1 MPDGCPNCCL
11 RSRWTG
17 EWTTSAA
24 FIKMIQA
31 KFKSFLEKIIT
42 MDEFVVSMHTQETKM
57 QLKRCLKKGTP
68 DPTKAK
74 VATSRTNQMALAF
87 FNDRGVMKT
96 NYIPPGPTVNGD
108 YIIRALKNFLKALRL
123 KRPDLVPG
131 EWMFQKNRTMFWES
145 SVTFGKKQDS
155 AASPALLLT

>member
-1 MPDGCPNCCL
+1 MAAQTAVSGADGQEN
-11 RSRWTG
+11 G
-17 EWTTSAA
+17 DFSA
-24 FIKMIQA
+24 FVKMIQA

-74 VATSRTNQMALAF
+74 VATSRTKQMALAF
-87 FNDRGVMKT
+87 FNDRGFIKT

-108 YIIRALKNFLKALRL
+108 Y
-123 KRPDLVPG
+123 
-131 EWMFQKNRTMFWES
+131 MFAITVEGGPRK
-145 SVTFGKKQDS
+145 
-155 AASPALLLT
+155 